1 MKLQFRDSLTQGF
14 PTKAGI
20 LGVIL
25 PTTWATANITFQV
38 SQDNV
43 TFHDLY
49 SDAGAEITA
58 TVSATGEHAV
68 SFDSK
73 GEAVAPF
80 QYARIRS
87 GVSATPVSQGI
98 TEAQKVFT
106 FGTNKTLTFKSG
118 LKGKI
123 GEEIRVD
130 FETNLADDLAVTASG
145 KVITVKLASDTSSK
159 NSAAAIETLVQ
170 GLTVADIDVTAFTVT
185 ESAGYAAARPAAVK
199 GVGIYDI
206 QVLDGEDLVSA
217 GTLTFTA
224 GIGGAGGDFVRDIVW
239 GVSDEDALA
248 VSVNASGLLVIQFAK
263 TTASKNTALAIQTAI
278 QALTDTALDEF
289 TAALTVAGDA
299 TYNATP
305 VASFDSV
312 GLVTEGTVE
321 ALDIA
326 VDPISANLAGG
337 VDLEIELCYK

>member
-1 MKLQFRDSLTQGF
+1 MKLQFRGALTQGF

-49 SDAGAEITA
+49 SDTGAEVA
-58 TVSATGEHAV
+58 VTVSATGAHAV
-68 SFDSK
+68 TFDSK
-73 GEAVAPF
+73 GESLAPF

-87 GVSATPVSQGI
+87 GVSATPVPQG

-106 FGTNKTLTFKSG
+106 FGENKTLTFKSG
-118 LKGKI
+118 LKGTI
-123 GEEIRVD
+123 GNEIRVC
-130 FETNLADDLAVTASG
+130 FETNTEDTLAVDASG

-159 NSAAAIETLVQ
+159 NSASAIETLVR
-170 GLTVADIDVTAFTVT
+170 GLTIADIDVTAFTVE
-185 ESAGYAAARPAAVK
+185 ESAGYAAARPTAVK
-199 GVGIYDI
+199 GIGIYDI
-206 QVLDGEDLVSA
+206 KVLDGEDLVSA

-224 GIGGAGGDFVRDIVW
+224 GIGGKGGDFVRDIVW
-239 GVSDEDALA
+239 GVNDEDELA
-248 VSVNASGLLVIQFAK
+248 VSVNDSNQLVIQFAK
-263 TTASKNTALAIQTAI
+263 TTANKNTALAIQTAI
-278 QALTDTALDEF
+278 QALTGTALDAY
-289 TAALTVAGDA
+289 TGALTVVGDA

-326 VDPISANLAGG
+326 VDPISANLTGG

>member
-1 MKLQFRDSLTQGF
+1 MKLQFRGALTQGF

-49 SDAGAEITA
+49 SDTGAEVA
-58 TVSATGEHAV
+58 VTVSATGAHAIT
-68 SFDSK
+68 FDSK
-73 GEAVAPF
+73 GESVAPF

-87 GVSATPVSQGI
+87 GVSATPVSQG
-98 TEAQKVFT
+98 TAAQKVFT
-106 FGTNKTLTFKSG
+106 FGENKTLTFKSG
-118 LKGKI
+118 LKGTI
-123 GEEIRVD
+123 GNEIRVC
-130 FETNLADDLAVTASG
+130 FETNTEDTLAVVASG
-145 KVITVKLASDTSSK
+145 KEITVKLASDTASK
-159 NSAAAIETLVQ
+159 NSASAIETLVR
-170 GLTVADIDVTAFTVT
+170 GLTVADIDVTAFTVE
-185 ESAGYAAARPAAVK
+185 ESAGYAAARPTAVK
-199 GVGIYDI
+199 GIGIYDI
-206 QVLDGEDLVSA
+206 KVLDEGDLVSA

-224 GIGGAGGDFVRDIVW
+224 GIGGKGGDFVRDIVW
-239 GVSDEDALA
+239 GVNDEDELA
-248 VSVNASGLLVIQFAK
+248 VSVNDSNQLVIQFAK
-263 TTASKNTALAIQTAI
+263 TTASKNTAAAIQTAI
-278 QALTDTALDEF
+278 QALTGTALDAY
-289 TAALTVAGDA
+289 TGALTVAGDA

-321 ALDIA
+321 ALDIV
-326 VDPISANLAGG
+326 VDPISANLTGG

>member
-1 MKLQFRDSLTQGF
+1 MKLQFRGALTQGF

-49 SDAGAEITA
+49 SDTGAEVA
-58 TVSATGEHAV
+58 VTVSATGAHAIT
-68 SFDSK
+68 FDSK
-73 GEAVAPF
+73 GESVAPF

-87 GVSATPVSQGI
+87 GVSATPVSQG
-98 TEAQKVFT
+98 TAAQKVFT
-106 FGTNKTLTFKSG
+106 FRENKTLTFKSG
-118 LKGKI
+118 LKGTI
-123 GEEIRVD
+123 GNEIRVC
-130 FETNLADDLAVTASG
+130 FETNTEDTLAVVASG
-145 KVITVKLASDTSSK
+145 KEITVKLASDTASK
-159 NSAAAIETLVQ
+159 NSASAIETLVR
-170 GLTVADIDVTAFTVT
+170 GLTVADIDVTAFTVE
-185 ESAGYAAARPAAVK
+185 ESAGYAAARPTAVK
-199 GVGIYDI
+199 GIGIYDI
-206 QVLDGEDLVSA
+206 KVLDEGDLVSA

-224 GIGGAGGDFVRDIVW
+224 GIGGKGGDFVRDIVW
-239 GVSDEDALA
+239 GVNDEDELA
-248 VSVNASGLLVIQFAK
+248 VSVNDSNQLVIQFAK
-263 TTASKNTALAIQTAI
+263 TTASKNTAAAIQTAI
-278 QALTDTALDEF
+278 QALTGTALDAY
-289 TAALTVAGDA
+289 TGALTVAGDA

-321 ALDIA
+321 ALDIV
-326 VDPISANLAGG
+326 VDPISANLTGG

>member
-1 MKLQFRDSLTQGF
+1 MKLQFRGALTQGF

-49 SDAGAEITA
+49 SDAGTEITA

-68 SFDSK
+68 TFDSK
-73 GEAVAPF
+73 GEALAPF

-98 TEAQKVFT
+98 EAQKVFT

-123 GEEIRVD
+123 GEEIRVG

-170 GLTVADIDVTAFTVT
+170 GLTVADIDVTAFTVA
-185 ESAGYAAARPAAVK
+185 ESAGYAAARPTAVK

-206 QVLDGEDLVSA
+206 KVLDGEDLVSA

-239 GVSDEDALA
+239 GVSDEDELA
-248 VSVNASGLLVIQFAK
+248 VSVNDSNQLVIQFAK
-263 TTASKNTALAIQTAI
+263 TTASKNTAAAIQTAI
-278 QALTDTALDEF
+278 QALTGTALDAY
-289 TAALTVAGDA
+289 TGALTVAGDA

-326 VDPISANLAGG
+326 VDPISANLTGG

>member
-1 MKLQFRDSLTQGF
+1 MKLQFRGALTQGF

-49 SDAGAEITA
+49 SDTGAEVA
-58 TVSATGEHAV
+58 VTVSATGAHAV
-68 SFDSK
+68 TFDSK
-73 GEAVAPF
+73 GESLAPF

-87 GVSATPVSQGI
+87 GVSATPVSQG

-106 FGTNKTLTFKSG
+106 FGENKTLTFKSG
-118 LKGKI
+118 LKGTI
-123 GEEIRVD
+123 GNEIRVG
-130 FETNLADDLAVTASG
+130 FETNTEDTLAVDASG
-145 KVITVKLASDTSSK
+145 KEITVKLASDTASK
-159 NSAAAIETLVQ
+159 NSAADIETLVQ

-185 ESAGYAAARPAAVK
+185 ESAGYEAARPTAVK

-206 QVLDGEDLVSA
+206 KVLDGEDLVSA

-224 GIGGAGGDFVRDIVW
+224 GVGGAGGDFVRDIVW
-239 GVSDEDALA
+239 GVSDEDELA
-248 VSVNASGLLVIQFAK
+248 VSVNDSNQLVIQFAK

-278 QALTDTALDEF
+278 QALTGTALDAY
-289 TAALTVAGDA
+289 TGALTVAGDA

-326 VDPISANLAGG
+326 VDPISANLTGG

>member
-1 MKLQFRDSLTQGF
+1 MKLQFRDALTQGF

-49 SDAGAEITA
+49 SDSGTEVSV
-58 TVSATGEHAV
+58 TVSATGAHAV
-68 SFDSK
+68 TFDSK
-73 GEAVAPF
+73 GESVAPF

-87 GVSATPVSQGI
+87 GVSATPVSQG
-98 TEAQKVFT
+98 TEAQRVFT
-106 FGTNKTLTFKSG
+106 FGENKTLTFKSG
-118 LKGKI
+118 LKGTI
-123 GEEIRVD
+123 GNEIRVG
-130 FETNLADDLAVTASG
+130 FETNTEDTLAVVASG
-145 KVITVKLASDTSSK
+145 KEITVKLASDTASK
-159 NSAAAIETLVQ
+159 NSASAIETLVR
-170 GLTVADIDVTAFTVT
+170 GLNVADIDVTAFTVA
-185 ESAGYAAARPAAVK
+185 ESAGYAAARPTAVK

-206 QVLDGEDLVSA
+206 KVLNGEDLVSA

-224 GIGGAGGDFVRDIVW
+224 GIGGKGGDFVRDIVW
-239 GVSDEDALA
+239 GVSDEDELA
-248 VSVNASGLLVIQFAK
+248 VSVNDSNQLVIQFAK
-263 TTASKNTALAIQTAI
+263 TTANKNTAAAIETAV
-278 QALTDTALDEF
+278 QALTGTALDAY
-289 TAALTVAGDA
+289 TGALAVAGDA

-326 VDPISANLAGG
+326 VDPISANLTGG

>member
-1 MKLQFRDSLTQGF
+1 MKLQFRGALTQGF

-49 SDAGAEITA
+49 SDSGTEVSV
-58 TVSATGEHAV
+58 TVSATSAHAV
-68 SFDSK
+68 TFDSK
-73 GEAVAPF
+73 GESVAPF

-87 GVSATPVSQGI
+87 GVSATPVSQG
-98 TEAQKVFT
+98 TEAQRVFT
-106 FGTNKTLTFKSG
+106 FGENKTLTFKSG
-118 LKGKI
+118 LKGTI
-123 GEEIRVD
+123 GNEIRVG
-130 FETNLADDLAVTASG
+130 FETNTEDTLAVVASG
-145 KVITVKLASDTSSK
+145 KEITVKLASDTASK
-159 NSAAAIETLVQ
+159 NSASAIETLVR
-170 GLTVADIDVTAFTVT
+170 GLNVADIDVTAFTVT
-185 ESAGYAAARPAAVK
+185 ESAGYAAARPTAVK

-206 QVLDGEDLVSA
+206 KVLDGEDLVSA

-224 GIGGAGGDFVRDIVW
+224 GIGGKGGDFVRDIVW
-239 GVSDEDALA
+239 GVNDEDTLA
-248 VSVNASGLLVIQFAK
+248 VSVNDSNQLVIQFAK
-263 TTASKNTALAIQTAI
+263 TTANKNTAAAIETAV
-278 QALTDTALDEF
+278 QALTGTALDAY
-289 TAALTVAGDA
+289 TGALTVAGDA

-326 VDPISANLAGG
+326 VDPISANLTGG

>member
-1 MKLQFRDSLTQGF
+1 MKLQFRDALTQGF

-20 LGVIL
+20 LGAIL
-25 PTTWATANITFQV
+25 PTTWATANISFQV

-49 SDAGAEITA
+49 SDAGAEVTV
-58 TVSATGEHAV
+58 TVSATGAHAV

-73 GEAVAPF
+73 GEAVIPF

-98 TEAQKVFT
+98 TEARKVFT
-106 FGTNKTLTFKSG
+106 FGEAKTLTFKSG

-123 GEEIRVD
+123 GEEIRVG
-130 FETNLADDLAVTASG
+130 FETNLEDELAVAASG

-170 GLTVADIDVTAFTVT
+170 GLTVADIDVTAFTVA
-185 ESAGYAAARPAAVK
+185 ESTGYASARPAAVK

-239 GVSDEDALA
+239 GISDEDELA
-248 VSVNASGLLVIQFAK
+248 VSVNEAGLLVIQFAK

-278 QALTDTALDEF
+278 QALTGTALDEF
-289 TAALTVAGDA
+289 TSSLTVAGDT

>member
-1 MKLQFRDSLTQGF
+1 MKLQFRGALTQGF

-25 PTTWATANITFQV
+25 PTTWAKANITFQV

-43 TFHDLY
+43 TFHDLF
-49 SDAGAEITA
+49 SDSGTEVSA
-58 TVSATGEHAV
+58 TVSATGAHAV
-68 SFDSK
+68 TFDSK
-73 GEAVAPF
+73 GESVAPF

-87 GVSATPVSQGI
+87 GVSATPVSQG

-106 FGTNKTLTFKSG
+106 FGENKTLTFKSG
-118 LKGKI
+118 LKGTI
-123 GEEIRVD
+123 GNEIRVS
-130 FETNLADDLAVTASG
+130 FETNTEDTLAVDASG
-145 KVITVKLASDTSSK
+145 KVITVKLASDTSTK
-159 NSAAAIETLVQ
+159 NSASAIETLVQ
-170 GLTVADIDVTAFTVT
+170 GLTVADIDVTAFTVA
-185 ESAGYAAARPAAVK
+185 ESAGYEGARPTAVK

-206 QVLDGEDLVSA
+206 KVLDGEDLVSA

-224 GIGGAGGDFVRDIVW
+224 GIGGKGGDFVRDIVW
-239 GVSDEDALA
+239 GVNDEDALA
-248 VSVNASGLLVIQFAK
+248 VSVNDSNQLVIQFAK
-263 TTASKNTALAIQTAI
+263 TTASNNTALAIQTAI
-278 QALTDTALDEF
+278 QALTGTALDAY
-289 TAALTVAGDA
+289 TGALTVAGDA

-326 VDPISANLAGG
+326 VDPISANLTGG

>member
-1 MKLQFRDSLTQGF
+1 MKLQFRGALTQGF

-49 SDAGAEITA
+49 SDSGTEVSA
-58 TVSATGEHAV
+58 TVSATGAHAIT
-68 SFDSK
+68 FDSK
-73 GEAVAPF
+73 GESVAPF

-87 GVSATPVSQGI
+87 GVSATPVSQG
-98 TEAQKVFT
+98 TEAQRVFT
-106 FGTNKTLTFKSG
+106 FGENKTLTFKSG
-118 LKGKI
+118 LKGTI
-123 GEEIRVD
+123 GNEIRVG
-130 FETNLADDLAVTASG
+130 FETNTEDTLAVVASG
-145 KVITVKLASDTSSK
+145 KEITVKLASDTASK
-159 NSAAAIETLVQ
+159 NSASAIETLVR
-170 GLTVADIDVTAFTVT
+170 GLNVADIDVTAFTVE
-185 ESAGYAAARPAAVK
+185 ESAGYAAARPTAVK

-206 QVLDGEDLVSA
+206 KVLDGEDLVSA

-224 GIGGAGGDFVRDIVW
+224 GIGGKGGDFVRDIVW
-239 GVSDEDALA
+239 GVNDEDTLA
-248 VSVNASGLLVIQFAK
+248 VSVNDSNQLVIQFAK
-263 TTASKNTALAIQTAI
+263 TTANKNTAAAIETAV
-278 QALTDTALDEF
+278 QALTGTALDAY
-289 TAALTVAGDA
+289 TGALTVAGDA

-326 VDPISANLAGG
+326 VDPISANLTGG